1 MDDEIQEPD
10 LLEVDV
16 SRERGAT
23 VVAVSGELDAASTPD
38 LQEPMEAAVATADAI
53 VLDLSGCE
61 FVDST
66 GLHAIIDARADVQG
80 RGGRFAICCVKR
92 GPVARVIEVALPG
105 VIELHPDRDAALDA
119 VAP

>member
-1 MDDEIQEPD
+1 MDDETPDQD
-10 LLEVDV
+10 LLEVEV

-23 VVAVSGELDAASTPD
+23 VLAVTGELDAASTPD
-38 LQEPMEAAVATADAI
+38 LQEPLDEVLASTDVV

-66 GLHAIIDARADVQG
+66 GLHAIIDARADVQE
-80 RGGRFAICCVKR
+80 RGGRFAVCCVRR

-105 VIELHPDRDAALDA
+105 VIELYADRDAALDA
-119 VAP
+119 VGE

>member
-1 MDDEIQEPD
+1 MDDDTPEPD
-10 LLEVDV
+10 LLEVEI

-23 VVAVSGELDAASTPD
+23 VLAVSGELDAASTPD
-38 LQEPMEAAVATADAI
+38 LQLPLDEALASSEAI

-66 GLHAIIDARADVQG
+66 GLHAIIDAREDLRD
-80 RGGRFAICCVKR
+80 RGGRFAVCCVLR

-105 VIELHPDRDAALDA
+105 VIEIHPDRDAALDA
-119 VAP
+119 VGE